1 MPPKKAT
8 AAKPAKTAA
17 AAPHASYKDMIKEAI
32 LALKERNGSSRP
44 SLKKYLKAN
53 HKNLA
58 SSDAVF
64 DTQFNKAIKSGV
76 EKGDFAQPKGPSGTV
91 KLAKKEAV
99 AKPTAASTKE
109 KKPAAKKATK
119 ATKPAGTKTAG
130 RPKKTDTKTAA
141 TKAAPK
147 KASTTKATKTKAAPT
162 AKAAKANT
170 STKRVKKTPAMAP
183 AIVEETKI
191 SAKTASGRITK
202 GPAKTAGAVQKKK
215 PAPKAKKAAT
225 PKKPKSTPKKT
236 ETPATAA

>member
-8 AAKPAKTAA
+8 GAKPAKTAA

-91 KLAKKEAV
+91 KLAKKEA
-99 AKPTAASTKE
+99 APKPAAASTKE

-147 KASTTKATKTKAAPT
+147 KASTTKATK
-162 AKAAKANT
+162 AKAEPKAKANT
-170 STKRVKKTPAMAP
+170 STKRAKKTPAMAP
-183 AIVEETKI
+183 AIVKETKI
-191 SAKTASGRITK
+191 STKTASGRITK
-202 GPAKTAGAVQKKK
+202 GPAKTAGAVQNKK

-225 PKKPKSTPKKT
+225 PKKPKATPKKT
-236 ETPATAA
+236 ETPAAAA

>member
-58 SSDAVF
+58 SSDAIF

-76 EKGDFAQPKGPSGTV
+76 QKGDFAQPKGPSGTV

-99 AKPTAASTKE
+99 AKPAAASTKE
-109 KKPAAKKATK
+109 KKPAAKKVTK

-141 TKAAPK
+141 TKATPK
-147 KASTTKATKTKAAPT
+147 KASTTKATKAKAAP
-162 AKAAKANT
+162 KAKANT

-183 AIVEETKI
+183 AIVEEAKV

-215 PAPKAKKAAT
+215 AAPKAKKAAT
-225 PKKPKSTPKKT
+225 PKKPKATPKKT
-236 ETPATAA
+236 ETPAAAA

>member
-1 MPPKKAT
+1 MPPKKAV

-32 LALKERNGSSRP
+32 IALKERNGSSRP

-58 SSDAVF
+58 SSDAIF

-91 KLAKKEAV
+91 KLAKKVPV
-99 AKPTAASTKE
+99 AKPAAASTKE

-130 RPKKTDTKTAA
+130 RPKKTDTKTA

-147 KASTTKATKTKAAPT
+147 KASTTKAKAAPK

-183 AIVEETKI
+183 AIVEEKKV

-202 GPAKTAGAVQKKK
+202 GPAKTAAAVQKKK
-215 PAPKAKKAAT
+215 PALKKKAAAT
-225 PKKPKSTPKKT
+225 PKKTPKATPKKT
-236 ETPATAA
+236 DTPAAAA